1 MKARVTFL
9 GHSVHQMLIVLPL
22 GLLVGA
28 IIFDVV
34 GLLVGGVEWANLSYW
49 LIAVGVMSGLLAAV
63 FGFADWTKIPAGT
76 RAKRIGAT
84 HGLGNVGVVALF
96 AISWFLRGGPAEDPG
111 SAAYLFSFLGGGL
124 AMITSWL
131 GGELVA
137 RLGVGVDE
145 GAHVDAPSSL
155 SGRPAG
161 GSAIGK

>member
-96 AISWFLRGGPAEDPG
+96 AISWFLRGGAAEQPAG
-111 SAAYLFSFLGGGL
+111 AAYLFSFLGGGL

>member
-63 FGFADWTKIPAGT
+63 FGFADWTKIPADT
-76 RAKRIGAT
+76 RAKRIGT
-84 HGLGNVGVVALF
+84 IHGLGNVGVVALF
-96 AISWFLRGGPAEDPG
+96 AISWFLRGGPAEEPG
-111 SAAYLFSFLGGGL
+111 GAAYLFSFLGGGL